1 MKRLIGLIVV
11 GGLLLAGCAQPSVTT
26 SSPPE
31 LYDKVWISPG
41 EVDVGNFFPGAR
53 AEPDPQDWLTIHN
66 GNDYQA
72 KFSITYRQPDKITEG
87 YVRAPDEAKNWV
99 IIDDPAPVLKAKET
113 RQVLVAV
120 EMPQGANAPPKWEF
134 WIVVKDE
141 TQPGMVQTE
150 LACKWLVTM
159 KQ

>member
-66 GNDYQA
+66 GNGCV
-72 KFSITYRQPDKITEG
+72 P
-87 YVRAPDEAKNWV
+87 
-99 IIDDPAPVLKAKET
+99 
-113 RQVLVAV
+113 
-120 EMPQGANAPPKWEF
+120 
-134 WIVVKDE
+134 
-141 TQPGMVQTE
+141 
-150 LACKWLVTM
+150 
-159 KQ
+159 